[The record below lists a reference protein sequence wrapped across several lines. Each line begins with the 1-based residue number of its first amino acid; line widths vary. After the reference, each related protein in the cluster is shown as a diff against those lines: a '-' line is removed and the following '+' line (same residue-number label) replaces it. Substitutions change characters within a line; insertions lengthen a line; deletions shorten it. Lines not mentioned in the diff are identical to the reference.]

1 MKKSLLFAALFLAA
15 AGLSAAQQGKAATLK
30 VGSPA
35 PKLQVGK
42 WVQGEPVKEIE
53 KGKAYVVEFW
63 ATWCGPCKVS
73 IPHLNELA
81 EKFKDKGLIVIGQ
94 DVWERN
100 EDEVPKFVKQMGDK
114 MTYRVALDLKSDSKD
129 KGAMAATW
137 MEAAGQNGIPSAFVI
152 DKNQTIVWIGHPMQ
166 MDEQLLEGVLNG
178 TFDVKKAAADAELK
192 AKNESAMQELGE
204 KFSNAMNEGK
214 GEEAE
219 AALKQIE
226 KLLPEAQRKMMA
238 GTWFA
243 VYCKKKDYEAA
254 YKVAREAS
262 DANEGNAMLQNQL
275 AWQILTDKSIE
286 KRDLALAETMARRA
300 VKASKEQDGSVM
312 DTLARAL
319 FMQDKKTEAIEMQ
332 EKAVAASEGPM
343 KKQLQESLEKYKQGK
358 LPADE

>member
-1 MKKSLLFAALFLAA
+1 MKNKSLLAAVLLAA
-15 AGLSAAQQGKAATLK
+15 FGVAAGAAEAKIK

-42 WVQGEPVKEIE
+42 WIQGEPVKEIE
-53 KGKAYVVEFW
+53 KGKAYIVEFW

-73 IPHLNELA
+73 IPHLNELH

-100 EDEVPKFVKQMGDK
+100 EDEVPKFVKQMGEK
-114 MTYRVALDLKSDSKD
+114 MTYRVALDLKSDPKD

-137 MEAAGQNGIPSAFVI
+137 MEAAGQNGIPAAFVI
-152 DKNQTIVWIGHPMQ
+152 DKKQTIVWIGHPMEL
-166 MDEQLLEGVLNG
+166 DEKMLDGVLNG
-178 TFDVKKAAADAELK
+178 TFDVKKAVAEAEAK
-192 AKNESAMQELGE
+192 AKNEGAMQELGE

-214 GEEAE
+214 GDEAE
-219 AALKQIE
+219 AALKEIE
-226 KLLPEAQRKMMA
+226 KLLPEAQRKMMGA
-238 GTWFA
+238 TWFA
-243 VYCKKKDYEAA
+243 VYCKKKDYATA
-254 YKVAREAS
+254 YKVAKEVS

-286 KRDLALAETMARRA
+286 KRDLALAETFARRG
-300 VKASKEQDGSVM
+300 VKATKDQDASIM

-319 FMQDKKTEAIEMQ
+319 FMQDKKAEAIEVQ
-332 EKAVAASEGPM
+332 EKAVAAAKGPL
-343 KKQLQESLEKYKQGK
+343 KKQLQDSLDSYKQGK